1 MKAQADEIIILG
13 TGETFEACPFDKE
26 TWAVAKIL
34 LFTHD
39 HFKNKLPKG
48 YHKNIDVLF
57 NIDKVDEM
65 LTFTDPKWMAS
76 GWTLEKYIKLVND
89 LKIPFITSF
98 PVKGFTHLEEY
109 PLKEVVEAFQNYYFT
124 NSICYMIAYAILTSV
139 KRIDLWG
146 VNQHGMKEYVNERKG
161 VEFWIG
167 LAMGHGIQFQINGP
181 SHLLKNEAKVMY
193 GYKRPYEELRDYFN
207 IDFYGNN

>member
-1 MKAQADEIIILG
+1 MKEQSEVIILG

-34 LFTHD
+34 LFSHD
-39 HFKNKLPKG
+39 HFKKPLPKG
-48 YHKNIDVLF
+48 YHKNIDALF

-65 LTFTDPKWMAS
+65 LTFTSPKWMAG
-76 GWTLEKYIKLVND
+76 GWTIEKYKELINNLDV
-89 LKIPFITSF
+89 PFITSF
-98 PVKGFTHLEEY
+98 KIDGINKIEEY
-109 PLKEVVEAFQNYYFT
+109 PLKEIVEAYQNTYFT
-124 NSICYMIAYAILTSV
+124 NSICYMIAYAILTGV

-181 SHLLKNEAKVMY
+181 SHLLKKESKVLY
-193 GYKRPYEELRDYFN
+193 GYKRPFSELRDYFN
-207 IDFYGNN
+207 IDYYGDN